1 MGCMMYR
8 FIFVYVSFRY
18 RFTFSLSYSLLNLS
32 KPPNEICQQNYSNAS
47 TQKIR
52 ECMGELEAFGSYKN
66 IRGANQSH
74 PQRWYQANKEG
85 VFVRSLPHAPT
96 SQPNGD
102 SPKGKDGQRLIEPS
116 EVSAQDVK
124 VDEHKHTCYDKDWQR

>member
-85 VFVRSLPHAPT
+85 VFVRSHGNNSSSTA
-96 SQPNGD
+96 SR
-102 SPKGKDGQRLIEPS
+102 SPYSLFAKLGFRFQMVKDLLI
-116 EVSAQDVK
+116 AC
-124 VDEHKHTCYDKDWQR
+124 TR